1 MPSPIAHAV
10 SGYAIAKGL
19 ESPKVHRLWPLA
31 LYAIFVAIAADFDFI
46 PQIMVGIDSHRGF
59 THSISFSVV
68 FSLVLSRLASRR
80 IALNYIKIFG
90 LTLIIYCSHL
100 VLDFFTQGG
109 SGIPLLW
116 PISNHTFQ
124 SAISIFP
131 AVHHSHGLYDSIH
144 LRFLGFELS
153 YTVILLW
160 SLSQWKTFKHQRHK
174 NISSFE
180 P

>member
-10 SGYAIAKGL
+10 SGYALARGV
-19 ESPKVHRLWPLA
+19 EPPKANRIWPLA

-46 PQIMVGIDSHRGF
+46 PQIVLGVDSHRGF
-59 THSISFSVV
+59 THSISFSVA
-68 FSLVLSRLASRR
+68 FSLLVSRLVSDR
-80 IALNYIKIFG
+80 IALNYIRLLG
-90 LTLIIYCSHL
+90 LTLVIYCSHL

-116 PISNHTFQ
+116 PMSNHTFQ

-131 AVHHSHGLYDSIH
+131 AVHHSHGLFDSIH
-144 LRFLGFELS
+144 LRFLGFELT

-160 SLSQWKTFKHQRHK
+160 GLSQWKTFKHQRNK
-174 NISSFE
+174 TVSSFE